1 MPTGPG
7 TSSGV
12 KRRQTKAESKTSG
25 EKKAKSKTAGRSE
38 PDCSKKI
45 CRIPWNLAKTYAP
58 WLKIILKPFKNK
70 YRNAVLI
77 IIGLIFLD
85 RVVWEFW
92 SLNIPFLNAATVVW
106 KRIFP
111 ADLTGVYFNDAPY
124 HFTKCDREDKR
135 RQEAEELL
143 DKGGNTIFFIRGN
156 RASGRTKSGS
166 ANSLGVC
173 LSESLKQIKKDNQPV
188 DVITINASSDS
199 SRVMKSIYDAI
210 LAPCGLSQKADCIKK
225 FKEEFDFSRD
235 LFPSESNISIT
246 DRVLKFL
253 CRKLDEVFNRRKS
266 FAVVIVYIW
275 GNSDPPAL
283 SCFLEL
289 SSKYFTMERSI
300 SEW

>member
-12 KRRQTKAESKTSG
+12 ERRQTKAESKTSG

-38 PDCSKKI
+38 PIYIKTI
-45 CRIPWNLAKTYAP
+45 RRILWNLVKEYVP
-58 WLKIILKPFKNK
+58 WLKIILKPFKSK
-70 YRNAVLI
+70 YGNAVSI
-77 IIGLIFLD
+77 IIVVIFL
-85 RVVWEFW
+85 VLAFW
-92 SLNIPFLNAATVVW
+92 SLSIQIQFVW
-106 KRIFP
+106 KRFFP
-111 ADLTGVYFNDAPY
+111 ADLPSVYFNDASY
-124 HFTKCDREDKR
+124 HFTKCDREDKSR
-135 RQEAEELL
+135 GQAEELI
-143 DKGGNTIFFIRGN
+143 DHGRNTIFFMRGN
-156 RASGRTKSGS
+156 RSSGRTKLSS

-173 LSESLKQIKKDNQPV
+173 LFESLQQIKKDNQPV
-188 DVITINASSDS
+188 DVITINASSDA

-210 LAPCGLSQKADCIKK
+210 LALCGLSQKADCIKK

-246 DRVLKFL
+246 ERVLKFL

-289 SSKYFTMERSI
+289 SSKYFTMKTSI